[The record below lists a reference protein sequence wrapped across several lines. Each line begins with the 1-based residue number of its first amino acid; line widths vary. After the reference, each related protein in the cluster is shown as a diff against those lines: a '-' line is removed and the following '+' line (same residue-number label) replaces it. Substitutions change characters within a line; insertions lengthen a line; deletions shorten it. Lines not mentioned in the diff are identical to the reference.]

1 MAVIKAGSSQFPFHI
16 TDIAA
21 LLRLNIRR
29 RGPDFLYVDCP
40 LCGDHRG
47 KLYLKT
53 SRDVWHCNYCQESG
67 GMLAL
72 YAKVYGISNADAYR
86 EICEALQTGDY
97 APEYWAIY
105 TPNVTRTSIYENPS
119 IVASNDGAHWEAPVG
134 LTNPI
139 DPQPSST
146 RYHNCDA
153 DMIYNPEMDAMMGYW
168 NWADDQAGG
177 VGAEVRLR
185 ISYDGVHWG
194 IPVTYDAQTRTWTKP
209 TTEEE
214 RQVVSGPTDFIP
226 AVTSSARY
234 DMLSPTFV
242 YDSFRDIFMMW
253 SNNTGDVGYNNG
265 QSNFVELRYSDDGIT
280 WGQPT
285 RVNNFLGTNESGQ
298 QLAPWHQ
305 DVQYVPELKEFLC
318 ISQCFSGGN
327 PDGSVLHFTK
337 SKDGLNWE
345 PVGNKPLLSPG
356 EDGSWDD
363 FQIYRSSFY
372 YDPGE
377 EVGNG
382 MIRVWYSALQKNTN
396 NILVADSSGNKT
408 LQAKDQ
414 DDRIWRIGYASN
426 SYIAMMKSLM
436 NDSEYTVPA
445 LIPGTSMTLTR
456 DNANAK
462 VYAGDTTTVQ
472 ASFLPEDTSDQL
484 VKFSSSDPSV
494 ATVNQHGVV
503 TTISAGTVNIIGET
517 REGLTATLELTVEP
531 NVFSLIPQ
539 STMTASATSEHA
551 STSEGPAAYV
561 LDGNSS
567 TIWHTAYN
575 PKVDLPQ
582 TLTVSFGQTRTVGR
596 YVYTPRQVGTNGIVT
611 QYELYAV
618 QGGGEAVLIASGS
631 WAEDHTDKIVTFD
644 PVDATAIQLKVIAGA
659 GGFGTAAEI
668 NVYEYTGETPEL
680 TYHLVDDRDASL
692 IYSGTWHNDSSST
705 FLNGTARYTSDTNA
719 SVSFTFT
726 GTAIQW
732 YGQNDTNFGT
742 AKVYIDGI
750 LAETVNVNGPMI
762 SQKLLFSRT
771 GLPAGEHTILVV
783 CTSATIDV
791 DYFAYAN

>member
-1 MAVIKAGSSQFPFHI
+1 MYKRLKSKLLA
-16 TDIAA
+16 AA
-21 LLRLNIRR
+21 L
-29 RGPDFLYVDCP
+29 
-40 LCGDHRG
+40 
-47 KLYLKT
+47 T
-53 SRDVWHCNYCQESG
+53 
-67 GMLAL
+67 LAL
-72 YAKVYGISNADAYR
+72 IPSTFTCTALAAEVTDPPLVKATGYQDFPAYYEDSHHLPNQVTHPDVVVR
-86 EICEALQTGDY
+86 DEAWNGY
-97 APEYWAIY
+97 RYWAIY

-226 AVTSSARY
+226 AITSSARY

-551 STSEGPAAYV
+551 STSEGPASYV

-582 TLTVSFGQTRTVGR
+582 TLTVSFNQTRTVGR

-618 QGGGEAVLIASGS
+618 QDGGEAVLIASGS

>member
-1 MAVIKAGSSQFPFHI
+1 
-16 TDIAA
+16 
-21 LLRLNIRR
+21 
-29 RGPDFLYVDCP
+29 
-40 LCGDHRG
+40 
-47 KLYLKT
+47 
-53 SRDVWHCNYCQESG
+53 
-67 GMLAL
+67 
-72 YAKVYGISNADAYR
+72 
-86 EICEALQTGDY
+86 
-97 APEYWAIY
+97 
-105 TPNVTRTSIYENPS
+105 
-119 IVASNDGAHWEAPVG
+119 
-134 LTNPI
+134 
-139 DPQPSST
+139 
-146 RYHNCDA
+146 
-153 DMIYNPEMDAMMGYW
+153 MIYNPEMDAMMGYW

-551 STSEGPAAYV
+551 STSEGPASYV

>member
-1 MAVIKAGSSQFPFHI
+1 MYKRLKSKLLA
-16 TDIAA
+16 AA
-21 LLRLNIRR
+21 L
-29 RGPDFLYVDCP
+29 
-40 LCGDHRG
+40 
-47 KLYLKT
+47 T
-53 SRDVWHCNYCQESG
+53 
-67 GMLAL
+67 LAL
-72 YAKVYGISNADAYR
+72 IPSAFTCTALAAEVTDPPLVKATGYQDFPAYYEDIHHLPNQVTHPDVVVRDAAWNGYR
-86 EICEALQTGDY
+86 
-97 APEYWAIY
+97 YWAIY

-119 IVASNDGAHWEAPVG
+119 IVASNDGVHWEAPVG

-265 QSNFVELRYSDDGIT
+265 QSNFVELRYSNDGIT
-280 WGQPT
+280 WGAPT

-372 YDPGE
+372 YEPGE

-382 MIRVWYSALQKNTN
+382 TIRVWYSALQKNTN

-426 SYIAMMKSLM
+426 SYTAMMKSLM

-462 VYAGDTTTVQ
+462 VYAGDMTTVQ

-517 REGLTATLELTVEP
+517 REGLTATLELAVEP

-551 STSEGPAAYV
+551 STSEGPASYV

-582 TLTVSFGQTRTVGR
+582 TLTVSFNQTRTVGR

-618 QGGGEAVLIASGS
+618 QDGGEAVLIASGS
-631 WAEDHTDKIVTFD
+631 WAEDHTDKVVTFD

-668 NVYEYTGETPEL
+668 NVYEYANETPEL
-680 TYHLVDDRDASL
+680 TYHIVDDRDASL
-692 IYSGTWHNDSSST
+692 VYSGTWHDDSAST
-705 FLNGTARYTSDTNA
+705 FLDGTARYTSDTNA

-750 LAETVNVNGPMI
+750 LAETVNVNGTMT

-771 GLPAGEHTILVV
+771 GLSAGEHTILVV
-783 CTSATIDV
+783 RASETIDV

>member
-1 MAVIKAGSSQFPFHI
+1 MYKRLKSKLLAV
-16 TDIAA
+16 A
-21 LLRLNIRR
+21 L
-29 RGPDFLYVDCP
+29 
-40 LCGDHRG
+40 
-47 KLYLKT
+47 T
-53 SRDVWHCNYCQESG
+53 
-67 GMLAL
+67 LAL
-72 YAKVYGISNADAYR
+72 IPSAFTCTALAAEVTDPPLVKAAGYQDFPAYY
-86 EICEALQTGDY
+86 EDSHHLSDQVTHPDVVIMGEAWNGY
-97 APEYWAIY
+97 RYWAIY
-105 TPNVTRTSIYENPS
+105 TPNVMRISIYENPS
-119 IVASNDGAHWEAPVG
+119 IVASNDGVHWEVPNG

-194 IPVTYDAQTRTWTKP
+194 VPVTYDAETRTWTKP

-318 ISQCFSGGN
+318 FSQCFSGRN

-345 PVGNKPLLSPG
+345 PVGNRPLLSPG

-372 YDPGE
+372 YEPGE

-426 SYIAMMKSLM
+426 SYIAMMRSLM

-551 STSEGPAAYV
+551 STSEGPASYV

-582 TLTVSFGQTRTVGR
+582 TLTVSFNQTRTVGR

-618 QGGGEAVLIASGS
+618 QDGGEAVLIASGS

-762 SQKLLFSRT
+762 SQKLLFNRT

>member
-1 MAVIKAGSSQFPFHI
+1 MYKRLKSKLLA
-16 TDIAA
+16 AA
-21 LLRLNIRR
+21 L
-29 RGPDFLYVDCP
+29 
-40 LCGDHRG
+40 
-47 KLYLKT
+47 T
-53 SRDVWHCNYCQESG
+53 
-67 GMLAL
+67 LAL
-72 YAKVYGISNADAYR
+72 IPSAFTWTALAAEVTDPPLVKAASYQDFPAYY
-86 EICEALQTGDY
+86 EDSHHLSDQVTHPDVVIMDEAWNGY
-97 APEYWAIY
+97 RYWAIY
-105 TPNVTRTSIYENPS
+105 TPNVMRISIYENPS
-119 IVASNDGAHWEAPVG
+119 IVASNDGVHWEVPNG

-194 IPVTYDAQTRTWTKP
+194 VPVTYDAETRTWTKP

-214 RQVVSGPTDFIP
+214 RQVVSGSTDFIP

-280 WGQPT
+280 WGAPT

-318 ISQCFSGGN
+318 FSQCFSGRN

-372 YDPGE
+372 YEPGE

-445 LIPGTSMTLTR
+445 LIPGTSITLTR
-456 DNANAK
+456 DTANAK

-551 STSEGPAAYV
+551 STSEGPASYV

-582 TLTVSFGQTRTVGR
+582 TLTVSFNQTRTVGR

-750 LAETVNVNGPMI
+750 LAETVNVNGPMT

>member
-1 MAVIKAGSSQFPFHI
+1 MYKRLKSKLLA
-16 TDIAA
+16 AA
-21 LLRLNIRR
+21 L
-29 RGPDFLYVDCP
+29 
-40 LCGDHRG
+40 
-47 KLYLKT
+47 T
-53 SRDVWHCNYCQESG
+53 
-67 GMLAL
+67 LAL
-72 YAKVYGISNADAYR
+72 IPSTFTCTALAAEVTDPPLVKATGYQDFPAYYEDSHHLPNQVTHPDVVVR
-86 EICEALQTGDY
+86 DEAWNGY
-97 APEYWAIY
+97 RYWAIY

-551 STSEGPAAYV
+551 STSEGPASYV

-692 IYSGTWHNDSSST
+692 IYSGTWHNDSSPT

>member
-1 MAVIKAGSSQFPFHI
+1 MYKRLKSKLLA
-16 TDIAA
+16 AA
-21 LLRLNIRR
+21 L
-29 RGPDFLYVDCP
+29 
-40 LCGDHRG
+40 
-47 KLYLKT
+47 T
-53 SRDVWHCNYCQESG
+53 
-67 GMLAL
+67 LAL
-72 YAKVYGISNADAYR
+72 IPSTFTCTALAAEVTDPPLVKATGYQDFPAYYEDSHHLPNQVTHPDVVVR
-86 EICEALQTGDY
+86 DEAWNGY
-97 APEYWAIY
+97 RYWAIY

-472 ASFLPEDTSDQL
+472 ASLLPEDTSDQL

-551 STSEGPAAYV
+551 STSEGPASYV

>member
-1 MAVIKAGSSQFPFHI
+1 MYKRLKSKLL
-16 TDIAA
+16 AA
-21 LLRLNIRR
+21 TL
-29 RGPDFLYVDCP
+29 
-40 LCGDHRG
+40 
-47 KLYLKT
+47 T
-53 SRDVWHCNYCQESG
+53 
-67 GMLAL
+67 LAL
-72 YAKVYGISNADAYR
+72 IPSTFTCTALAAEVTDPPLVKATGYQDFPAYYEDSHHLPNQVTHPDVVVR
-86 EICEALQTGDY
+86 DEAWNGY
-97 APEYWAIY
+97 RYWAIY

-551 STSEGPAAYV
+551 STSEGPASYV

-742 AKVYIDGI
+742 AKAYIDGI

>member
-1 MAVIKAGSSQFPFHI
+1 MYKRLKSKLLA
-16 TDIAA
+16 AA
-21 LLRLNIRR
+21 L
-29 RGPDFLYVDCP
+29 
-40 LCGDHRG
+40 
-47 KLYLKT
+47 T
-53 SRDVWHCNYCQESG
+53 
-67 GMLAL
+67 LAL
-72 YAKVYGISNADAYR
+72 IPSTFTCTALAAEVTDPPLVKATGYQNFPAYYEDSHHLPNQVTHPDVVVR
-86 EICEALQTGDY
+86 DEAWNGY
-97 APEYWAIY
+97 RYWAIY

-551 STSEGPAAYV
+551 STSEGPASYV

-582 TLTVSFGQTRTVGR
+582 TLTVSFNQTRTVGR

-618 QGGGEAVLIASGS
+618 QDGGEAVLIASGG
-631 WAEDHTDKIVTFD
+631 WAEDHTDKVVTFD

-668 NVYEYTGETPEL
+668 NVYEDTGETPEL
-680 TYHLVDDRDASL
+680 TYHFVDDRDASL
-692 IYSGTWHNDSSST
+692 VYSGTWHDDSGST
-705 FLNGTARYTSDTNA
+705 FLNGTARYTSDANA

-742 AKVYIDGI
+742 ANVYIDGV
-750 LAETVNVNGPMI
+750 LVETVNVYGSMA

-771 GLPAGEHTILVV
+771 GLTAGEHTIRIVRA
-783 CTSATIDV
+783 SATIDV

>member
-1 MAVIKAGSSQFPFHI
+1 MYKRLKSKLLA
-16 TDIAA
+16 AA
-21 LLRLNIRR
+21 L
-29 RGPDFLYVDCP
+29 
-40 LCGDHRG
+40 
-47 KLYLKT
+47 T
-53 SRDVWHCNYCQESG
+53 
-67 GMLAL
+67 LAL
-72 YAKVYGISNADAYR
+72 IPSTFTCTALAAEVTDPPLVKATGYQDFPAYYEDSHHLPNQVTHPDVVVR
-86 EICEALQTGDY
+86 DEAWNGY
-97 APEYWAIY
+97 RYWAIY

-119 IVASNDGAHWEAPVG
+119 IVASNDGVHWEAPVG

-265 QSNFVELRYSDDGIT
+265 QSNFVELRYSNDGIT
-280 WGQPT
+280 WGAPT

-372 YDPGE
+372 YEPGE

-382 MIRVWYSALQKNTN
+382 TIRVWYSALQKNTN

-426 SYIAMMKSLM
+426 SYTAMMKSLM

-551 STSEGPAAYV
+551 STSEGPASYV

>member
-305 DVQYVPELKEFLC
+305 DVQYVPELKESLC

-551 STSEGPAAYV
+551 STSEGPASYV

-644 PVDATAIQLKVIAGA
+644 PVDAILMQLAGIHRMLGFVERLLGLFTLIRDYGA
-659 GGFGTAAEI
+659 GRTR
-668 NVYEYTGETPEL
+668 L
-680 TYHLVDDRDASL
+680 LLLV
-692 IYSGTWHNDSSST
+692 
-705 FLNGTARYTSDTNA
+705 
-719 SVSFTFT
+719 
-726 GTAIQW
+726 
-732 YGQNDTNFGT
+732 
-742 AKVYIDGI
+742 
-750 LAETVNVNGPMI
+750 
-762 SQKLLFSRT
+762 
-771 GLPAGEHTILVV
+771 
-783 CTSATIDV
+783 
-791 DYFAYAN
+791 

>member
-1 MAVIKAGSSQFPFHI
+1 MYKRLKSKLLA
-16 TDIAA
+16 AA
-21 LLRLNIRR
+21 LA
-29 RGPDFLYVDCP
+29 
-40 LCGDHRG
+40 
-47 KLYLKT
+47 
-53 SRDVWHCNYCQESG
+53 
-67 GMLAL
+67 LAL
-72 YAKVYGISNADAYR
+72 IPSAFTCTALAAEVTDPPLVKATGYQDFPAYYEDSHHLPNQVTHPDVVVRDAAWNGYR
-86 EICEALQTGDY
+86 
-97 APEYWAIY
+97 YWAIY

-119 IVASNDGAHWEAPVG
+119 IVASNDGVHWEAPVG

-265 QSNFVELRYSDDGIT
+265 QSNFVELRYSNDGIT
-280 WGQPT
+280 WGAPT

-372 YDPGE
+372 YEPGE

-382 MIRVWYSALQKNTN
+382 TIRVWYSALQKNTN

-426 SYIAMMKSLM
+426 SYTAMMKSLM

-462 VYAGDTTTVQ
+462 VYAGDMTTVQ

-517 REGLTATLELTVEP
+517 REGLTATLELAVEP

-551 STSEGPAAYV
+551 STSEGPASYV

-582 TLTVSFGQTRTVGR
+582 TLTVSFNQTRTVGR
-596 YVYTPRQVGTNGIVT
+596 YVYTPRQVGTNGIVK

-618 QGGGEAVLIASGS
+618 QDGGEAVLIASGS
-631 WAEDHTDKIVTFD
+631 WAEDHTDKVVTFD

-668 NVYEYTGETPEL
+668 NVYEYANETPEL
-680 TYHLVDDRDASL
+680 TYHIVDDRDASL
-692 IYSGTWHNDSSST
+692 VYSGTWHDDSAST
-705 FLNGTARYTSDTNA
+705 FLDGTARYTSDTNA

-750 LAETVNVNGPMI
+750 LAETVNVNGTMT

-771 GLPAGEHTILVV
+771 GLSAGEHTILVV
-783 CTSATIDV
+783 RASETIDV

>member
-1 MAVIKAGSSQFPFHI
+1 MYKRLKSKLLA
-16 TDIAA
+16 AA
-21 LLRLNIRR
+21 L
-29 RGPDFLYVDCP
+29 
-40 LCGDHRG
+40 
-47 KLYLKT
+47 T
-53 SRDVWHCNYCQESG
+53 
-67 GMLAL
+67 LAL
-72 YAKVYGISNADAYR
+72 IPSAFTCTALAAEVTDPPLVKATGYQDFPAYYEDSHHLPNQVTHPDVVVRDAAWNGYR
-86 EICEALQTGDY
+86 
-97 APEYWAIY
+97 YWAIY

-119 IVASNDGAHWEAPVG
+119 IVASNDGVHWEAPVG

-265 QSNFVELRYSDDGIT
+265 QSNFVELRYSNDGIT
-280 WGQPT
+280 WGAPT

-372 YDPGE
+372 YEPGE

-382 MIRVWYSALQKNTN
+382 TIRVWYSALQKNTN

-551 STSEGPAAYV
+551 STSEGPASYV

-582 TLTVSFGQTRTVGR
+582 TLTVSFNQTRTVGR

-618 QGGGEAVLIASGS
+618 QDGGEAVLIASGS
-631 WAEDHTDKIVTFD
+631 WAEDHTDKVVTFD

-659 GGFGTAAEI
+659 GDFGTAAEI
-668 NVYEYTGETPEL
+668 NVYEYANETPEL
-680 TYHLVDDRDASL
+680 TYHIVDDRDASL
-692 IYSGTWHNDSSST
+692 GYSGTWHDDSAST
-705 FLNGTARYTSDTNA
+705 FLDGTARYTSDTNA

-750 LAETVNVNGPMI
+750 LAETVNVNGTMT

>member
-1 MAVIKAGSSQFPFHI
+1 MYKRLKSKLLA
-16 TDIAA
+16 AA
-21 LLRLNIRR
+21 L
-29 RGPDFLYVDCP
+29 
-40 LCGDHRG
+40 
-47 KLYLKT
+47 T
-53 SRDVWHCNYCQESG
+53 
-67 GMLAL
+67 LAL
-72 YAKVYGISNADAYR
+72 IPSTFTCTALAAEVTDPPLVKATGYQDFPAYYEDSHHLPNQVTHPDVVVR
-86 EICEALQTGDY
+86 DEAWNGY
-97 APEYWAIY
+97 RYWAIY

-494 ATVNQHGVV
+494 ATVYQHGVV

-551 STSEGPAAYV
+551 STSEGPASYV

>member
-1 MAVIKAGSSQFPFHI
+1 MYKRLKSKLLA
-16 TDIAA
+16 AA
-21 LLRLNIRR
+21 L
-29 RGPDFLYVDCP
+29 
-40 LCGDHRG
+40 
-47 KLYLKT
+47 T
-53 SRDVWHCNYCQESG
+53 
-67 GMLAL
+67 LAL
-72 YAKVYGISNADAYR
+72 IPSAFTCTALAAEVTDPPLVKATGYQDFPAYYEDSHHLPNQVTHPDVVVR
-86 EICEALQTGDY
+86 DEAWNGY
-97 APEYWAIY
+97 RYWAIY

-119 IVASNDGAHWEAPVG
+119 IVASNDGVHWEAPVG

-139 DPQPSST
+139 DPQPFST

-168 NWADDQAGG
+168 NWADDQVGG

-265 QSNFVELRYSDDGIT
+265 QSNFVELRYSNDGIT
-280 WGQPT
+280 WGAPT
-285 RVNNFLGTNESGQ
+285 RVNNFLGTNEVGQ

-382 MIRVWYSALQKNTN
+382 TIRVWYSALQKNTN
-396 NILVADSSGNKT
+396 NILVADSSGSKT

-426 SYIAMMKSLM
+426 NYTAMMKSLM

-445 LIPGTSMTLTR
+445 LVAGTSMTLTT
-456 DNANAK
+456 DAANAK
-462 VYAGDTTTVQ
+462 VYMGETATVC
-472 ASFLPEDTSDQL
+472 ASFLPANTSDQL
-484 VKFSSSDPSV
+484 VKFSTSDTTV
-494 ATVNQHGVV
+494 ATVNQQGIV
-503 TTISAGTVNIIGET
+503 TPVSTGSVSIIGQT
-517 REGLTATLELTVEP
+517 QEGLTATLELTVEP

-551 STSEGPAAYV
+551 STSEGPASYV

-582 TLTVSFGQTRTVGR
+582 TLTVSFNQTRTVSR

>member
-1 MAVIKAGSSQFPFHI
+1 
-16 TDIAA
+16 
-21 LLRLNIRR
+21 
-29 RGPDFLYVDCP
+29 
-40 LCGDHRG
+40 
-47 KLYLKT
+47 
-53 SRDVWHCNYCQESG
+53 
-67 GMLAL
+67 
-72 YAKVYGISNADAYR
+72 
-86 EICEALQTGDY
+86 
-97 APEYWAIY
+97 
-105 TPNVTRTSIYENPS
+105 
-119 IVASNDGAHWEAPVG
+119 
-134 LTNPI
+134 
-139 DPQPSST
+139 
-146 RYHNCDA
+146 
-153 DMIYNPEMDAMMGYW
+153 
-168 NWADDQAGG
+168 
-177 VGAEVRLR
+177 
-185 ISYDGVHWG
+185 
-194 IPVTYDAQTRTWTKP
+194 
-209 TTEEE
+209 
-214 RQVVSGPTDFIP
+214 
-226 AVTSSARY
+226 
-234 DMLSPTFV
+234 
-242 YDSFRDIFMMW
+242 
-253 SNNTGDVGYNNG
+253 
-265 QSNFVELRYSDDGIT
+265 
-280 WGQPT
+280 
-285 RVNNFLGTNESGQ
+285 
-298 QLAPWHQ
+298 
-305 DVQYVPELKEFLC
+305 
-318 ISQCFSGGN
+318 
-327 PDGSVLHFTK
+327 
-337 SKDGLNWE
+337 
-345 PVGNKPLLSPG
+345 
-356 EDGSWDD
+356 
-363 FQIYRSSFY
+363 
-372 YDPGE
+372 
-377 EVGNG
+377 

-551 STSEGPAAYV
+551 STSEGPASYV

>member
-1 MAVIKAGSSQFPFHI
+1 MYKRLKSKLLA
-16 TDIAA
+16 AA
-21 LLRLNIRR
+21 L
-29 RGPDFLYVDCP
+29 
-40 LCGDHRG
+40 
-47 KLYLKT
+47 T
-53 SRDVWHCNYCQESG
+53 
-67 GMLAL
+67 LAL
-72 YAKVYGISNADAYR
+72 IPSTFTCTALAAEVTDPPLVKATGYQDFPAYYEDSHHLPNQVTHPDVVVR
-86 EICEALQTGDY
+86 DEAWNGY
-97 APEYWAIY
+97 RYWAIY

-177 VGAEVRLR
+177 VGAVVRLR

-551 STSEGPAAYV
+551 STSEGPASYV

>member
-1 MAVIKAGSSQFPFHI
+1 MYKRLKSKLLA
-16 TDIAA
+16 AA
-21 LLRLNIRR
+21 L
-29 RGPDFLYVDCP
+29 
-40 LCGDHRG
+40 
-47 KLYLKT
+47 T
-53 SRDVWHCNYCQESG
+53 
-67 GMLAL
+67 LAL
-72 YAKVYGISNADAYR
+72 IPSAFTCTALAAEVTDPPLVKATGYQDFPAYYEDSHHLPNQVTHPDVVVR
-86 EICEALQTGDY
+86 DEAWNGY
-97 APEYWAIY
+97 RYWAIY

-119 IVASNDGAHWEAPVG
+119 IVASNDGVHWEAPVG

-265 QSNFVELRYSDDGIT
+265 QSNFVELRYSNDGIT
-280 WGQPT
+280 WGAPT
-285 RVNNFLGTNESGQ
+285 RVNNFLGTNERGQ

-305 DVQYVPELKEFLC
+305 DVQYVPEMKEFLC

-372 YDPGE
+372 YEPGQ

-382 MIRVWYSALQKNTN
+382 TIRVWYSALQKNTN

-426 SYIAMMKSLM
+426 SYTAMMKSLM

-445 LIPGTSMTLTR
+445 LVAGTSMTLTT
-456 DNANAK
+456 DAANAK
-462 VYAGDTTTVQ
+462 VYMGETATVC
-472 ASFLPEDTSDQL
+472 ASFLPENTSDQL
-484 VKFSSSDPSV
+484 VKFSSSDTTV
-494 ATVNQHGVV
+494 ATVNQQGVV
-503 TTISAGTVNIIGET
+503 TPVSTGSVSIIGQT
-517 REGLTATLELTVEP
+517 QEGLTATLNLTVEP
-531 NVFSLIPQ
+531 NVFTLIPQ

-551 STSEGPAAYV
+551 STSEGPASYV
-561 LDGNSS
+561 LDGDSS

-582 TLTVSFGQTRTVGR
+582 TLTVSFNQTRTVGR

-618 QGGGEAVLIASGS
+618 QETGTSVLIASGN
-631 WAEDHTDKIVTFD
+631 WAEDRTDKVVTFD
-644 PVDATAIQLKVIAGA
+644 PIDATAIQLRVIAGA

-668 NVYEYTGETPEL
+668 NVYEYVGETPEL

-692 IYSGTWHNDSSST
+692 IYSGTWHSDSSST
-705 FLNGTARYTSDTNA
+705 FLNSTARYTSDTNA

>member
-1 MAVIKAGSSQFPFHI
+1 MYKRLKSKLLA
-16 TDIAA
+16 AA
-21 LLRLNIRR
+21 L
-29 RGPDFLYVDCP
+29 
-40 LCGDHRG
+40 
-47 KLYLKT
+47 T
-53 SRDVWHCNYCQESG
+53 
-67 GMLAL
+67 LAL
-72 YAKVYGISNADAYR
+72 IPSAFTCTALAAEVTDPPLVKATGYQDFPAYYEDSHHLPNQVTHPDVVVRDAAWNGYR
-86 EICEALQTGDY
+86 
-97 APEYWAIY
+97 YWAIY

-119 IVASNDGAHWEAPVG
+119 IVASNDGVHWEAPVG

-265 QSNFVELRYSDDGIT
+265 QSNFVELRYSNDGIT
-280 WGQPT
+280 WGAPT

-372 YDPGE
+372 YEPGE

-382 MIRVWYSALQKNTN
+382 TIRVWYSALQKNTN

-551 STSEGPAAYV
+551 STSEGPASYV

-582 TLTVSFGQTRTVGR
+582 TLTVSFNQTRTVGR

>member
-1 MAVIKAGSSQFPFHI
+1 
-16 TDIAA
+16 
-21 LLRLNIRR
+21 
-29 RGPDFLYVDCP
+29 
-40 LCGDHRG
+40 
-47 KLYLKT
+47 
-53 SRDVWHCNYCQESG
+53 
-67 GMLAL
+67 
-72 YAKVYGISNADAYR
+72 
-86 EICEALQTGDY
+86 
-97 APEYWAIY
+97 
-105 TPNVTRTSIYENPS
+105 
-119 IVASNDGAHWEAPVG
+119 
-134 LTNPI
+134 
-139 DPQPSST
+139 
-146 RYHNCDA
+146 
-153 DMIYNPEMDAMMGYW
+153 
-168 NWADDQAGG
+168 
-177 VGAEVRLR
+177 
-185 ISYDGVHWG
+185 
-194 IPVTYDAQTRTWTKP
+194 
-209 TTEEE
+209 
-214 RQVVSGPTDFIP
+214 
-226 AVTSSARY
+226 
-234 DMLSPTFV
+234 
-242 YDSFRDIFMMW
+242 MMW

-318 ISQCFSGGN
+318 FSQCFSGRN

-345 PVGNKPLLSPG
+345 PVGNRPLLSPG

-372 YDPGE
+372 YEPGE

-426 SYIAMMKSLM
+426 SYIAMMRSLM

-551 STSEGPAAYV
+551 STSEGPASYV

-582 TLTVSFGQTRTVGR
+582 TLTVSFNQTRTVGR

-618 QGGGEAVLIASGS
+618 QDGGEAVLIASGS

>member
-1 MAVIKAGSSQFPFHI
+1 MYKRLKSKLLA
-16 TDIAA
+16 AA
-21 LLRLNIRR
+21 L
-29 RGPDFLYVDCP
+29 
-40 LCGDHRG
+40 
-47 KLYLKT
+47 T
-53 SRDVWHCNYCQESG
+53 
-67 GMLAL
+67 LAL
-72 YAKVYGISNADAYR
+72 IPSAFTCTALAAEVTDPPLVKAASYQDFPAYY
-86 EICEALQTGDY
+86 EDSHHLSDQVTHPDVVIMGEAWNGY
-97 APEYWAIY
+97 RYWAIY
-105 TPNVTRTSIYENPS
+105 TPNVMRISIYENPS
-119 IVASNDGAHWEAPVG
+119 IVASNDGVHWEVPNG

-194 IPVTYDAQTRTWTKP
+194 VPVTYDAETRTWTKP

-265 QSNFVELRYSDDGIT
+265 QSNFVELRYSEDGIT
-280 WGQPT
+280 WGAPT

-318 ISQCFSGGN
+318 FSQCFSGRN

-345 PVGNKPLLSPG
+345 PVGNRPLLSPG

-372 YDPGE
+372 YEPGE

-426 SYIAMMKSLM
+426 SYTAMMKSLM

-551 STSEGPAAYV
+551 STSEGPASYV

-582 TLTVSFGQTRTVGR
+582 TLTVSFNQTRTVGR

-618 QGGGEAVLIASGS
+618 QGSGEAVLIASGS

-680 TYHLVDDRDASL
+680 TYHRVDDRDASL

>member
-1 MAVIKAGSSQFPFHI
+1 MYKRLKSKLLA
-16 TDIAA
+16 AA
-21 LLRLNIRR
+21 L
-29 RGPDFLYVDCP
+29 
-40 LCGDHRG
+40 
-47 KLYLKT
+47 T
-53 SRDVWHCNYCQESG
+53 
-67 GMLAL
+67 LAL
-72 YAKVYGISNADAYR
+72 IPSTFTCTALAAEVTDPPLVKATGYQDFPAYYEDSHHLPNQVTHPDVVVR
-86 EICEALQTGDY
+86 DEAWNGY
-97 APEYWAIY
+97 RYWAIY

-551 STSEGPAAYV
+551 STSEGPASYV

-705 FLNGTARYTSDTNA
+705 FLNGTVRYTSDTNA

>member
-1 MAVIKAGSSQFPFHI
+1 MYKRLKSKLLA
-16 TDIAA
+16 AA
-21 LLRLNIRR
+21 L
-29 RGPDFLYVDCP
+29 
-40 LCGDHRG
+40 
-47 KLYLKT
+47 T
-53 SRDVWHCNYCQESG
+53 
-67 GMLAL
+67 LAL
-72 YAKVYGISNADAYR
+72 IPSAFTYTALAAEVTDPPLVKATGYQDFPAYYEDSHHLPNQVTHPDVVVR
-86 EICEALQTGDY
+86 DEAWNGY
-97 APEYWAIY
+97 RYWAIY

-119 IVASNDGAHWEAPVG
+119 IVASNDGVHWEAPVG

-168 NWADDQAGG
+168 NWADDQVGG

-265 QSNFVELRYSDDGIT
+265 QSNFVELRYSNDGIT
-280 WGQPT
+280 WGAPT
-285 RVNNFLGTNESGQ
+285 RVNNFLGTNEVGQ

-382 MIRVWYSALQKNTN
+382 TIRVWYSALQKNTN
-396 NILVADSSGNKT
+396 NILVADSSGSKT

-426 SYIAMMKSLM
+426 NYTAMMKSLM

-445 LIPGTSMTLTR
+445 LVAGTSMTLTT
-456 DNANAK
+456 DAANAK
-462 VYAGDTTTVQ
+462 VYMGETATVC
-472 ASFLPEDTSDQL
+472 ASFLPANTSDQL
-484 VKFSSSDPSV
+484 VKFSTSDTTV
-494 ATVNQHGVV
+494 ATVNQQGIV
-503 TTISAGTVNIIGET
+503 TPVSTGSVSIIGQT
-517 REGLTATLELTVEP
+517 QEGLTATLELTVEP

-551 STSEGPAAYV
+551 STSEGPASYV

-582 TLTVSFGQTRTVGR
+582 TLTVSFNQTRTVGR

>member
-1 MAVIKAGSSQFPFHI
+1 MYKRLKSKLLA
-16 TDIAA
+16 AA
-21 LLRLNIRR
+21 L
-29 RGPDFLYVDCP
+29 
-40 LCGDHRG
+40 
-47 KLYLKT
+47 T
-53 SRDVWHCNYCQESG
+53 
-67 GMLAL
+67 LAL
-72 YAKVYGISNADAYR
+72 IPSTFTCTALAAEVTDPPLVKATGYQDFPAYYEDSHHLPNQVTHPDVVVR
-86 EICEALQTGDY
+86 DEAWNGY
-97 APEYWAIY
+97 RYWAIY

-119 IVASNDGAHWEAPVG
+119 IVASNDGVHWEAPVG

-337 SKDGLNWE
+337 SKDGLNWD

-551 STSEGPAAYV
+551 STSEGPASYV

-742 AKVYIDGI
+742 AKAYIDGI

>member
-1 MAVIKAGSSQFPFHI
+1 MYKRLKSKLLA
-16 TDIAA
+16 AA
-21 LLRLNIRR
+21 L
-29 RGPDFLYVDCP
+29 
-40 LCGDHRG
+40 
-47 KLYLKT
+47 T
-53 SRDVWHCNYCQESG
+53 
-67 GMLAL
+67 LAL
-72 YAKVYGISNADAYR
+72 IPSTFTCTALAAEVTDPPLVKATGYQDFPAYYEDSHHLPNQVTHPDVVVR
-86 EICEALQTGDY
+86 DEAWNGY
-97 APEYWAIY
+97 RYWAIY

-168 NWADDQAGG
+168 NWADDQTGG

-551 STSEGPAAYV
+551 STSEGPASYV

>member
-1 MAVIKAGSSQFPFHI
+1 MYKRLKSKLLA
-16 TDIAA
+16 AA
-21 LLRLNIRR
+21 L
-29 RGPDFLYVDCP
+29 
-40 LCGDHRG
+40 
-47 KLYLKT
+47 T
-53 SRDVWHCNYCQESG
+53 
-67 GMLAL
+67 LAL
-72 YAKVYGISNADAYR
+72 IPSTFTCTALAAEVTDPPLVKATGYQDFPAYYEDSHHLPNQVTHPDVVVR
-86 EICEALQTGDY
+86 DEAWNGY
-97 APEYWAIY
+97 RYWAIY

-551 STSEGPAAYV
+551 STSEGPASYV

-582 TLTVSFGQTRTVGR
+582 TLTVSFNQTRTVGR

-618 QGGGEAVLIASGS
+618 QGGGEAVLIASGG
-631 WAEDHTDKIVTFD
+631 WAEDHTDKVVTFD

-680 TYHLVDDRDASL
+680 TYHFVDDRDASL
-692 IYSGTWHNDSSST
+692 VYSGTWHDDSGST
-705 FLNGTARYTSDTNA
+705 FLNGTARYTSDANA

-742 AKVYIDGI
+742 ANVYIDGV
-750 LAETVNVNGPMI
+750 LVETVNVYGSMA

-771 GLPAGEHTILVV
+771 GLTAGEHTIRIVRA
-783 CTSATIDV
+783 SATIDV

>member
-1 MAVIKAGSSQFPFHI
+1 MYKRLKSKLLA
-16 TDIAA
+16 AA
-21 LLRLNIRR
+21 L
-29 RGPDFLYVDCP
+29 
-40 LCGDHRG
+40 
-47 KLYLKT
+47 T
-53 SRDVWHCNYCQESG
+53 
-67 GMLAL
+67 LAL
-72 YAKVYGISNADAYR
+72 IPSAFTCTALAAEVTDPPLVKAAGYQDFPAYYEDSHHLSDQVTHPDVVIMDEEWNGYR
-86 EICEALQTGDY
+86 
-97 APEYWAIY
+97 YWAIY
-105 TPNVTRTSIYENPS
+105 TPNVMRISIYENPS
-119 IVASNDGAHWEAPVG
+119 IVASNDGVHWEVPNG

-194 IPVTYDAQTRTWTKP
+194 VPVTYDAETRTWTKP

-242 YDSFRDIFMMW
+242 YDSFRDVFMMW

-265 QSNFVELRYSDDGIT
+265 QSNYVELRYSDDGIT
-280 WGQPT
+280 WGAPT

-372 YDPGE
+372 YEPGE

-382 MIRVWYSALQKNTN
+382 TIRVWYSALQKNTN

-426 SYIAMMKSLM
+426 SYTAMMKSLM

-462 VYAGDTTTVQ
+462 VYAGDMTTVQ

-517 REGLTATLELTVEP
+517 REGLTATLELAVEP

-551 STSEGPAAYV
+551 STSEGPASYV

-582 TLTVSFGQTRTVGR
+582 TLTVSFNQTRTVGR

-618 QGGGEAVLIASGS
+618 QDGGEAVLIASGS
-631 WAEDHTDKIVTFD
+631 WAEDHTDKVVTFD

-659 GGFGTAAEI
+659 GDFGTAAEI
-668 NVYEYTGETPEL
+668 NVYEYANETPEL
-680 TYHLVDDRDASL
+680 TYHIVDDRDASL
-692 IYSGTWHNDSSST
+692 GYSGTWHDDSAST
-705 FLNGTARYTSDTNA
+705 FLDGTARYTSDTNA

-750 LAETVNVNGPMI
+750 LAETVNVNGTMT